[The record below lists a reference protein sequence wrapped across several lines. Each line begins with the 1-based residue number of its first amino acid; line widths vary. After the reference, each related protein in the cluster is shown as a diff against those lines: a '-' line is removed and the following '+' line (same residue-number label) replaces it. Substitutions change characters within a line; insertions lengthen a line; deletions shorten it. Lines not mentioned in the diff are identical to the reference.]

1 MASALIKSLQIQK
14 QSGKDVATSVK
25 VTIAVSFMA
34 RLIGLLSRSS
44 LTDNQG
50 LLLLPCGGIHTI
62 GMRFTIDVVFLS
74 VDGRVLGY
82 ADNVKPN
89 RLRFAPK
96 GTKQVLE
103 VAEGN
108 RIRTGIHLDDCLLFV

>member
-1 MASALIKSLQIQK
+1 MPYNLTKNLQIQK
-14 QSGKDVATSVK
+14 TSGKNVVAPIK
-25 VTIAVSFMA
+25 VTIAVSFLA

-44 LTDNQG
+44 LADNQA

-62 GMRFTIDVVFLS
+62 GMRFSIDVVFLAA
-74 VDGRVLGY
+74 DGRVLGF

-89 RLRFAPK
+89 RFRFAPK